1 MFGNDDEALP
11 SWAKDAPQSEMKE
24 ESSDDDQESAPLF
37 GTGTL
42 SLRDENEK
50 MPLAYGAI
58 EKKPSSDQIQKEK
71 KWHEEDDEEKEEE
84 EDKDDGESALL
95 SETDEISK
103 DEQDD
108 NAPEKKIP
116 RKGVCLNLFHFLEFM
131 GVLASIGLLTTQALP
146 LFFVPIAE
154 IGILQLALRLY
165 VSLFC
170 LSFML
175 VEFNVPARFIRDS
188 TILQAY
194 FSRGFIYS
202 FIGLI
207 GMEESYAVT
216 VKTLTAEGNGGT
228 HQYDAFRIS
237 WAPLFI
243 LVSSW
248 LMVITGVLY
257 MLLGICCMKK
267 LRDSLNKKYEKQLK
281 RFKDRKKK
289 GKGKYQ

>member
-1 MFGNDDEALP
+1 MSGNDEEALP
-11 SWAKDAPQSEMKE
+11 SWATDAPQSEKKE
-24 ESSDDDQESAPLF
+24 ESSDDEDESAPLF

-42 SLRDENEK
+42 SLRDEDEK

-58 EKKPSSDQIQKEK
+58 EKKPSKDEIAKEK
-71 KWHEEDDEEKEEE
+71 EWHDEDDEEKEEE
-84 EDKDDGESALL
+84 EDKDDVESALL
-95 SETDEISK
+95 SETDETTK
-103 DEQDD
+103 EEQDD
-108 NAPEKKIP
+108 KAPEKSMP
-116 RKGVCLNLFHFLEFM
+116 RKGVCLNLFHILEFM
-131 GVLASIGLLTTQALP
+131 GVLASIGLLATQALP
-146 LFFVPIAE
+146 LFFVPLAD
-154 IGILQLALRLY
+154 IGVLQLALRLY

-175 VEFNVPARFIRDS
+175 VEFNVPAPFIRDS
-188 TILQAY
+188 KILQAY

-267 LRDSLNKKYEKQLK
+267 LRDSLKKKYDKQLK
-281 RFKDRKKK
+281 RFKDSKKK
-289 GKGKYQ
+289 KRNN